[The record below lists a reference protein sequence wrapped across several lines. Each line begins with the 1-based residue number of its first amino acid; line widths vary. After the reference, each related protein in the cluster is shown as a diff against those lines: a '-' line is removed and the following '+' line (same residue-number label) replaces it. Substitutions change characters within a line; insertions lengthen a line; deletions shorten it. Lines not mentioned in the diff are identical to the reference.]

1 MKTLNRISVA
11 MAALTLA
18 GCAMG
23 PDWVKPK
30 APESTTYS
38 REAIPEKTISAA
50 THGGES
56 QRFVQSMDIPAAWW
70 TLFHS
75 PALNALVERS
85 LKKNPNIAA
94 AQAALR
100 QAEEGVSAQQ
110 GFYFP
115 TLQAN
120 MAASR
125 QRNTNTLSPT
135 LAGASPPQQFNLYTP
150 QLSISYAPDVFG
162 LNRRAVESAQ
172 AQADAQHFQ
181 LEATYLT
188 LASNVVVAAL
198 QEASL
203 RAQLQAIQQQVSLQ
217 SEQAALYHKQFDL
230 GATAFS
236 DVVMQEAVLAQTRAQ
251 LPLLQKALAQQR
263 DLITAL
269 AGEFPQQEPIETFEL
284 TSLTLPGELPVSL
297 PAQLVEQRPDVR
309 AAEEALHAA
318 SAEIGVA
325 TANLLPQF
333 SITGAMGGVST
344 QLSNVISSGNVFWAA
359 TGGITQTLFDGGTLT
374 ARRRGAIAAYDQAA
388 AQYRATVLAAC
399 QNVADTL
406 RALEFDAMSVEAQ
419 LAAERAAAEGL
430 DITTASE
437 KLGSVSYLA
446 VIQAQQNY
454 EQANLALI
462 QAKVSRFMD
471 TAALYQALGGG
482 WWNKPATSKP

>member
-1 MKTLNRISVA
+1 MKMPYRISVA
-11 MAALTLA
+11 MTALVLA

-30 APESTTYS
+30 APEATTYS
-38 REAIPEKTISAA
+38 REALPEKTISSA
-50 THGGES
+50 TAGGES
-56 QRFVQSMDIPAAWW
+56 QRFVASMDIPVAWW

-85 LKKNPNIAA
+85 LKNNPTLAA

-125 QRNTNTLSPT
+125 QRNSGTLSPT
-135 LAGASPPQQFNLYTP
+135 LSNPVQQFNLYTP

-172 AQADAQHFQ
+172 AQADVQRFQ

-188 LASNVVVAAL
+188 LATNVVVAAL

-203 RAQLQAIQQQVSLQ
+203 RAQLQSIQQQVSLQ

-230 GATAFS
+230 GAIAFS
-236 DVVMQEAVLAQTRAQ
+236 DVVMQEAALAQTRAQ

-284 TSLTLPGELPVSL
+284 ASLTLPAELPVSL

-318 SAEIGVA
+318 SADIGVA

-344 QLSNVISSGNVFWAA
+344 QISNALSTGNAFWAA
-359 TGGITQTLFDGGTLT
+359 TGGITQTLFDGGTLM
-374 ARRRGAIAAYDQAA
+374 ARRRGAMAAYDQSA

-406 RALEFDAMSVEAQ
+406 RALEFDAQSVEAQ
-419 LAAERAAAEGL
+419 WAAERAAAEGL

-446 VIQAQQNY
+446 VIGAQQNY
-454 EQANLALI
+454 QQASLALI
-462 QAKVSRFMD
+462 QAKVNRFMD

-482 WWNKPATSKP
+482 WWNKPATVH

>member
-1 MKTLNRISVA
+1 MKMPYRISVA
-11 MAALTLA
+11 MTALVLA

-30 APESTTYS
+30 APEATTYS
-38 REAIPEKTISAA
+38 REALPEKTISSA
-50 THGGES
+50 TAGGES
-56 QRFVQSMDIPAAWW
+56 QRFVASMDIPVAWW

-85 LKKNPNIAA
+85 LKNNPTLAA

-125 QRNTNTLSPT
+125 QRNSGTLSPT
-135 LAGASPPQQFNLYTP
+135 LSNPVQQFNLYTP

-172 AQADAQHFQ
+172 AQADVQRFQ

-203 RAQLQAIQQQVSLQ
+203 RAQLQSIQQQVSLQ

-230 GATAFS
+230 GAIAFS
-236 DVVMQEAVLAQTRAQ
+236 DVVMQEAALAQTRAQ

-284 TSLTLPGELPVSL
+284 ASLTLPAELPVSL

-318 SAEIGVA
+318 SADIGVA

-344 QLSNVISSGNVFWAA
+344 QISNALSTGNAFWAA
-359 TGGITQTLFDGGTLT
+359 TGGITQTLFDGGRTRANVDFARAGHGATVANYRRVVLTAMQEVEDGISGLAALERASLQAGNALAT
-374 ARRRGAIAAYDQAA
+374 ARRVFDMTRARYEGGASAYIDVIAAQQA
-388 AQYRATVLAAC
+388 L
-399 QNVADTL
+399 L
-406 RALEFDAMSVEAQ
+406 
-419 LAAERAAAEGL
+419 
-430 DITTASE
+430 ASE
-437 KLGSVSYLA
+437 RQATQLQGQRLVTSVF
-446 VIQAQQNY
+446 
-454 EQANLALI
+454 LI
-462 QAKVSRFMD
+462 K
-471 TAALYQALGGG
+471 ALGGD
-482 WWNKPATSKP
+482 W